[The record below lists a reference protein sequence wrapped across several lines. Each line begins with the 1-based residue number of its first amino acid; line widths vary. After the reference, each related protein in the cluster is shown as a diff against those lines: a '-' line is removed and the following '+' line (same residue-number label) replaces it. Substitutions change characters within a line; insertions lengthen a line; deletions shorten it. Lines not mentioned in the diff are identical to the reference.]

1 MGQEAG
7 SHQPV
12 MVQAVLDSL
21 RPTVDGVFIDCTFG
35 RGGHARALLS
45 VLGPSGRVI
54 ALDRDPAAVSAGRE
68 MAAADPRLHVVQAQ
82 FSSLKTVAS
91 SYEVCATVNGVLLD
105 LGVSSPQLEDASRG
119 FSFQHHGPL
128 DMRMDPNSGISAAA
142 WLGRADA
149 EEIASVLF
157 RFGEEKH
164 SRRIAR
170 AICEARR
177 KTPLRTTRQ
186 LAEIVERAAP
196 RVPRQRRGKGQS
208 AKHPATRVFQAIRIY
223 VNRELEELEAALEQS
238 IEVLMPGGRLVVVSF
253 HSLEDRM
260 VKRFMRSRSKPVYTD
275 ERGSGETAPLLE
287 VVGKP
292 MRPSEDEVRA
302 NPRARSAVMRVA
314 EKRP

>member
-1 MGQEAG
+1 
-7 SHQPV
+7 

-21 RPTVDGVFIDCTFG
+21 RPAGDGVFIDCTFG

-45 VLGPSGRVI
+45 ALGPSGRVI
-54 ALDRDPAAVSAGRE
+54 ALDRDPAAVFAGRE
-68 MAAADPRLHVVQAQ
+68 MAAADPRLHLVQAP
-82 FSSLKTVAS
+82 FSSLKTVALS
-91 SYEVCATVNGVLLD
+91 HEVCARVNGVLLD

-119 FSFQHHGPL
+119 FSFQHDGPL
-128 DMRMDPNSGISAAA
+128 DMRMDPNSGISAAD

-196 RVPRQRRGKGQS
+196 RVPRTRREKGQA

-223 VNRELEELEAALEQS
+223 VNRELEELEAVLEQS
-238 IEVLMPGGRLVVVSF
+238 IEVLMPGGRLVALSF

-287 VVGKP
+287 IVGKP